1 LPGSER
7 DIAFSPN
14 DVATAGRNLS
24 LIAKEKDEAW
34 QEAQTL
40 QAEALGFA
48 QRAAFPHALACRWQ
62 EEWQGFA
69 LYCQLFMHAQKAF
82 FTLHYATVVENNW
95 SMREI
100 CQVNIQELYRCAV
113 EMDTF
118 CAKHPDASPGMHVIF
133 DASRV
138 RALADSLHHQADSAK
153 SVIKITSK
161 NGGSRNKCDPR
172 RFHPLRQTA
181 KCDENLICRPAH
193 RWIVNPQADP

>member
-1 LPGSER
+1 M
-7 DIAFSPN
+7 
-14 DVATAGRNLS
+14 
-24 LIAKEKDEAW
+24 IAKEKDEAW

-48 QRAAFPHALACRWQ
+48 QRAAFPHALARRWQ

-118 CAKHPDASPGMHVIF
+118 CAKHPDASPGLHVIF

-138 RALADSLHHQADSAK
+138 RALADSLHHQLTQLKA
-153 SVIKITSK
+153 
-161 NGGSRNKCDPR
+161 
-172 RFHPLRQTA
+172 
-181 KCDENLICRPAH
+181 
-193 RWIVNPQADP
+193 